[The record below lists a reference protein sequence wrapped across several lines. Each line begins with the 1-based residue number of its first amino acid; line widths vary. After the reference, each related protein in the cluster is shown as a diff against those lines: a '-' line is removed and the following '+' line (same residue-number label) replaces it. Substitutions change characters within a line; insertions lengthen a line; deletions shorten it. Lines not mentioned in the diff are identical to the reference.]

1 MVGIPSICGRPINVE
16 TPTRV
21 SSTGANAR
29 AASTSGTEP
38 PSACIMTV
46 KFSVWPVETSKT
58 GDFQST
64 NPFLVTFRLYPF
76 AGTSEGASKV
86 PSSVDIML
94 RRMPIDSLDRKMA
107 LSGMPSPL
115 ASRTV
120 PVTAPY
126 PATDCASTPVAQTTT
141 SRKRLS
147 VVFMRF

>member
-1 MVGIPSICGRPINVE
+1 M
-16 TPTRV
+16 
-21 SSTGANAR
+21 
-29 AASTSGTEP
+29 
-38 PSACIMTV
+38 
-46 KFSVWPVETSKT
+46 
-58 GDFQST
+58 DFQST

-94 RRMPIDSLDRKMA
+94 RRMPMDSFERSTV

-126 PATDCASTPVAQTTT
+126 PATDCAYPPVAQTTA
-141 SRKRLS
+141 SRKRPN